1 MKKKGIL
8 SFSIFLILVIAIAVY
23 CWPVSRVWFPEP
35 EKLQLI
41 DVNVY
46 ENGIVKQLS
55 EEEMQAIC
63 QLLSG
68 MKTTRNLGRK
78 GSYRLDDYP
87 VSIFVGY
94 DLVSADQDTCMILLG
109 KTFEMWSTLHGRRV
123 YAIENGDELLQ
134 QLTNLLSAYYE

>member
-63 QLLSG
+63 QLLSS
-68 MKTTRNLGRK
+68 MKTTRNLGAKAATAWTIIRF
-78 GSYRLDDYP
+78 P
-87 VSIFVGY
+87 F
-94 DLVSADQDTCMILLG
+94 
-109 KTFEMWSTLHGRRV
+109 
-123 YAIENGDELLQ
+123 
-134 QLTNLLSAYYE
+134 LSAMTLFLPTRTPA